1 VSVLPF
7 DTATLWLRDK
17 EHLTVASVRGFPD
30 AERRLGLTLAV
41 ADSALFNEMIKSG
54 QSISVPDVRED
65 RRFPPV
71 EAPHLSWLGIPLV
84 SKGELI
90 GVIAL
95 EKWQSYFYTREQIQ
109 LASTF
114 ASQAAAALDNAKL
127 FEESLSRAADL
138 DQRSQRLALLN
149 RFSSALSGLLDADQI
164 LRLTAEELHQALNV
178 SRISAVSF
186 ENGHAILK
194 AASPDSKDELP
205 QVAWDL

>member
-1 VSVLPF
+1 
-7 DTATLWLRDK
+7 
-17 EHLTVASVRGFPD
+17 
-30 AERRLGLTLAV
+30 
-41 ADSALFNEMIKSG
+41 M
-54 QSISVPDVRED
+54 
-65 RRFPPV
+65 
-71 EAPHLSWLGIPLV
+71 V

-164 LRLTAEELHQALNV
+164 LRLTAEELHRALNV
-178 SRISAVSF
+178 SRTSAVSF
-186 ENGHAILK
+186 ENGHAIWK
-194 AASPDSKDELP
+194 AGSPDSEDELP
-205 QVAWDL
+205 QVLPDTPLFERLRESLGIF